1 MYVVRSEFTLEY
13 SPQYGSCFSFNS
25 AFGDHNRTN
34 FESGYRLA
42 YLTGSAFG
50 TFRVLEC

>member
-1 MYVVRSEFTLEY
+1 MHSEFTLEY

-25 AFGDHNRTN
+25 AFGDHNGTN
-34 FESGYRLA
+34 YKSGYWLA

-50 TFRVLEC
+50 TFRVLIEC